1 MENNIDSHRIE
12 VLDQQ
17 LKPTDNLASFAYTNA
32 LLRLLAHINYPIIH
46 FWTLEDTLILG
57 LADQRLPYLKDALN
71 FLEQQSYHYFIRNSG
86 GLAVISN
93 AGILNVSIFLPQVNT
108 TMSIDESYQEMT
120 DLINAAFPELNL
132 NALEIDH
139 SYCPGKFDLS
149 VNGQKIGGM
158 SQRRNQNGVVIM
170 LYLSITGN
178 QPARGELVA
187 NFYAHGLQTAEN
199 KWNFPDVWP
208 QTMTNIDDLLNQPL
222 TVAAAKQRILAV
234 LKKQSINIGTQA
246 LQQSM
251 QQPEFQT
258 FLEYETI
265 QMQQRQTKL
274 KGDD

>member
-149 VNGQKIGGM
+149 VNGQKK
-158 SQRRNQNGVVIM
+158 S
-170 LYLSITGN
+170 
-178 QPARGELVA
+178 VA
-187 NFYAHGLQTAEN
+187 CPNVGIKMA
-199 KWNFPDVWP
+199 
-208 QTMTNIDDLLNQPL
+208 
-222 TVAAAKQRILAV
+222 
-234 LKKQSINIGTQA
+234 
-246 LQQSM
+246 
-251 QQPEFQT
+251 
-258 FLEYETI
+258 
-265 QMQQRQTKL
+265 
-274 KGDD
+274 